1 MPKEKRRRNRRR
13 RNKMPRKFKRPRS
26 SSGSSSDR
34 KQQRRVDAVISQA
47 APIIATTILAS
58 QGHFTEAGSS
68 SGPQPSTSGAATSSA
83 SNVPKVCPKPALLNC
98 LQKVGAT
105 GTCFTRKQV
114 LNYLIQYMGE
124 RTLYDPNNPRVI
136 NCRDDELGKALGVPQ
151 FTIYNVKEVLAANC
165 MPVTSPQ
172 VIQADT
178 LSTASQAKVHYT
190 LQHSVAEGREP
201 SAIPKSGQAECQDD
215 PMPGPSTVPQKAK
228 EKRKHRRRNKL
239 SESEKSTSSTGSSTR
254 RRRHSSSLSLSQT
267 LQLDEEG
274 PKGLPWFYFV
284 KCPKDSERRS
294 SGSCTERWSI
304 DGYSTAYVADSSDDL
319 WFLEEDSD
327 REEEIEWP
335 WEFELDSDSSEP
347 YNDDDDDDSDID
359 GEEEE
364 YYVEMIPCSDNDSC
378 MADESEESTDEE
390 ITDKDKWKCDK
401 CPMRNSP
408 YQRYCSHCWALRKD
422 WFPEVHNS
430 GQRSTLQRSNSCPEA
445 QSMENDDTAS
455 PAEPSPGVVS
465 PPERTISTDSAFS
478 SLGSSSQ
485 EVNSAPGATGVSQD
499 HVGAVVMEPCM
510 ICLSRPKVA
519 SMVHGRTAHLVCCY
533 TCAKKLYKRG
543 KPCPV
548 CRRPIQMVVKTFFA

>member
-13 RNKMPRKFKRPRS
+13 RPKVPRKYKRQQRS
-26 SSGSSSDR
+26 SSGSSTDR

-58 QGHFTEAGSS
+58 QGHFSEAGGSG
-68 SGPQPSTSGAATSSA
+68 GPQPSTSGVTSTSA
-83 SNVPKVCPKPALLNC
+83 CNVPKVCPKPALLNC

-124 RTLYDPNNPRVI
+124 RMLYDQNNPRVI
-136 NCRDDELGKALGVPQ
+136 NCKDDELGKALGVPQ

-165 MPVTSPQ
+165 VPVTSPQ

-178 LSTASQAKVHYT
+178 IPTASQAKVHYT

-201 SAIPKSGQAECQDD
+201 SVKPKTQQADCQDEA
-215 PMPGPSTVPQKAK
+215 MPGPSTVPQKAK

-284 KCPKDSERRS
+284 KCPKESEKRS

-327 REEEIEWP
+327 REEVPVID

-347 YNDDDDDDSDID
+347 YNDDDDEEDSNMD

-364 YYVEMIPCSDNDSC
+364 YYVEMIRCSDNDSC

-430 GQRSTLQRSNSCPEA
+430 SQKSTLQRSNSCPEA
-445 QSMENDDTAS
+445 QSTENDGAG
-455 PAEPSPGVVS
+455 EPSPGVVS

-485 EVNSAPGATGVSQD
+485 EVNSTPGATGVSQD
-499 HVGAVVMEPCM
+499 HVGTVVMEPCM

>member
-1 MPKEKRRRNRRR
+1 MPKEKRRRNKRRR
-13 RNKMPRKFKRPRS
+13 MPRKFKRPRS

-47 APIIATTILAS
+47 APIIATTAILAS
-58 QGHFTEAGSS
+58 QGHFSEAGSS
-68 SGPQPSTSGAATSSA
+68 SGPQPSTSGATSSSA
-83 SNVPKVCPKPALLNC
+83 SNVPMVCPKPALMNC
-98 LQKVGAT
+98 LQKVGAR
-105 GTCFTRKQV
+105 GTCFTRKEV
-114 LNYLIQYMGE
+114 LKYLIQYIGE
-124 RTLYDPNNPRVI
+124 RMLYDQSNPRVVY
-136 NCRDDELGKALGVPQ
+136 CREDELGKALGVPQ
-151 FTIYNVKEVLAANC
+151 FTIYNVKDVLAANC
-165 MPVTSPQ
+165 VPVTSPQ

-178 LSTASQAKVHYT
+178 QTSASQAKVHYT
-190 LQHSVAEGREP
+190 LQHSVAEGRET
-201 SAIPKSGQAECQDD
+201 ATRPKSTQAECQDAA
-215 PMPGPSTVPQKAK
+215 MPGPSTVPQKAK

-254 RRRHSSSLSLSQT
+254 RRRHSSSLSIGQT

-284 KCPKDSERRS
+284 KCPKESEKRS

-327 REEEIEWP
+327 REEVID

-347 YNDDDDDDSDID
+347 YNDDDDEEDSID

-364 YYVEMIPCSDNDSC
+364 YYVEMIQCSDNDSC

-390 ITDKDKWKCDK
+390 ITDKDKWKCDV
-401 CPMRNSP
+401 CPMRNHP
-408 YQRYCSHCWALRKD
+408 CQRFCSHCWALRKD

-430 GQRSTLQRSNSCPEA
+430 SQKSTLQRSNSCPEA
-445 QSMENDDTAS
+445 QSMENADTSGAMD
-455 PAEPSPGVVS
+455 PSPSVVS

-485 EVNSAPGATGVSQD
+485 EVNSSAPGAAGVSQD